1 MNPQTT
7 PHQKEDDQV
16 LDITLRPQS
25 LAEYQGQNKVKENLK
40 IIIDAAQR
48 RREPIE
54 HVLLC
59 GSAGLGKTTLSHVIA
74 KEMGVG
80 IRVTSG
86 PAIERSGDLV
96 SILTNLQEGEILFID
111 ECHRLN
117 KTIEEVLYPA
127 MEDYKID
134 IIIGKGPSARTLELS
149 LPRFTLIAATT
160 KTGLL
165 SAPLRSRF
173 GITFRLDFY
182 KNEEMERIIARS
194 AAILNIKIDEAAVG
208 FLAKCSRRTPR
219 VANRLLKRA
228 RDFAQVR
235 NNNLLDRE
243 TAQQALEMLE
253 VDEFGLEPIDR
264 LILTTVIEKFDGG
277 PVGLQSIAASIE
289 EDERTIE
296 DVYEPY
302 LMQTGFLIRTSR
314 GRLASDL
321 AYEHLGFPLKKKVT
335 KLF

>member
-134 IIIGKGPSARTLELS
+134 IIIGKGASARTLELS